1 MDLLQDIIVVD
12 FSQFLSGPSAGLRLA
27 DMGARVIKVE
37 RPGTG
42 DICRQLYVS
51 DTRIEGESTIFHAI
65 NRNKESYTADLK
77 NAEDL
82 EKVRKL
88 VRQAD
93 VVLHNFRP
101 GVMDRIG
108 LDYEKVK
115 AIKPDIV
122 YGEVSGYGNEGPWK
136 DLPGQDL
143 LVQAL
148 SGLTWL
154 SNNQKERPTPMGVS
168 VVDILAGTYLTQG
181 ILAALYRR
189 GITGQSAL
197 VQVSMMEAILDF
209 QFEVLTC
216 HFNDGRQLP
225 QRSEVSNGNAY
236 IPAPYGIYKTREGY
250 LSLAMGDIPK
260 LARLLECP
268 PLESFTDKAEWFDR
282 RDEIK
287 AVLAGHLLTRTADEW
302 LSILQPADIWCA
314 RVMDYHDLMQQIGYK
329 VLNMELKVKTS
340 NGLSIRTTRC
350 PIRVDGSMALPE
362 KGAPL
367 LGEHNELI
375 DRQFG
380 LDIVS

>member
-1 MDLLQDIIVVD
+1 MSMNLLQDIIVVD

-27 DMGARVIKVE
+27 DMGARVIKIE

-65 NRNKESYTADLK
+65 NRNKQSYAADLK

-82 EKVRKL
+82 EKVKKL
-88 VRQAD
+88 IRHAD

-101 GVMDRIG
+101 GVMERIG

-115 AIKPDIV
+115 EIKPDIV
-122 YGEVSGYGNEGPWK
+122 FGEVSGYGAEGPWK

-154 SNNQKERPTPMGVS
+154 SNNRNERPTPMGVS

-189 GITGQSAL
+189 GVSGRSAL
-197 VQVSMMEAILDF
+197 VQVSMMEAVLDF

-225 QRSEVSNGNAY
+225 QRSLVSNGNAY

-260 LARLLECP
+260 LARLLQCP
-268 PLESFTDKAEWFDR
+268 PLEKYTDSAEWFDR

-287 AVLAGHLLTRTADEW
+287 GVLAGHLLTQTADEW

-314 RVMDYHDLMQQIGYK
+314 KVMDYHDLMQQIGYK

-350 PIRVDGSMALPE
+350 PIRIDGAIAVSDR
-362 KGAPL
+362 GAPL

-375 DRQFG
+375 DAQFG
-380 LDIVS
+380 LS